1 MMLLLTISTIL
12 LTCLTVG
19 LAVIVF
25 ALARQIGVLHERTA
39 PIGQQ
44 PVLAGLQVG
53 QALPRITA
61 RLLDDSPFPLGGMHT
76 TDRSNVLMF
85 MSADCPVCKKTLPL
99 VQALAVAHDVD
110 LTLIGEGD
118 IAALRAMTDRMHLGH
133 TPLVTSQELLL
144 LLQVGR
150 LPTLVALDSRG
161 VITARDV
168 ASTRAQVEAI
178 LGTLPVPVSSSFET
192 KELLHDAV

>member
-1 MMLLLTISTIL
+1 MMLFLTISTVL
-12 LTCLTVG
+12 LTCLTLG

-76 TDRSNVLMF
+76 TAVRLHSLMPTTICQKIFTHRS
-85 MSADCPVCKKTLPL
+85 SGW
-99 VQALAVAHDVD
+99 AL
-110 LTLIGEGD
+110 IQ
-118 IAALRAMTDRMHLGH
+118 
-133 TPLVTSQELLL
+133 S
-144 LLQVGR
+144 
-150 LPTLVALDSRG
+150 
-161 VITARDV
+161 
-168 ASTRAQVEAI
+168 
-178 LGTLPVPVSSSFET
+178 
-192 KELLHDAV
+192 